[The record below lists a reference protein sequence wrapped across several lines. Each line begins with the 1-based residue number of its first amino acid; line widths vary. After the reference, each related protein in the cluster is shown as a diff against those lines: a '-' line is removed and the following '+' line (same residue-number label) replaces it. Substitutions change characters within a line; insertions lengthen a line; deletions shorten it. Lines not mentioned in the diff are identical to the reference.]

1 MEIRKRR
8 VWRCRPLAVGLA
20 VVALAGGMALGA
32 VAVSHRHPQSAPP
45 RPVLSTTTVVRTDLT
60 TTATYNATVGFDAL
74 RTVTGTGSGTITR
87 VPKVGSVVRRG
98 QPLYWVDDQPVV
110 VFYGMTPL
118 FRTLGPPDSSTAQVS
133 LQSAQAGLLGA
144 QQVLTTAENQKKPP
158 ASAATLAQDQAAVA
172 QAQNAVDTA
181 QTALDQASA
190 PPAGQDV
197 TIVAANLAA
206 LGYLPASA
214 ADMSTWTYALTQA
227 VKDFQ
232 QSAGMAATGTLAPSQ
247 VAVVPGPARI
257 GAVTASVGDPASSP
271 VLSLTRTTKL
281 ITFTTASGGL
291 HAGEALTM
299 STAGGASLNGRIVA
313 LAPAG
318 SEFQVQAQADDPG
331 ALPDAGSVSVT
342 VTTASHRG
350 VLAVPVE
357 ALVALADGGYAL
369 QTPGGLLLPVSIGPI
384 VNDQA
389 EVSGP
394 GVHVG
399 LQVVT
404 AA

>member
-8 VWRCRPLAVGLA
+8 VWRGRPLAVGLA

-32 VAVSHRHPQSAPP
+32 LAVAHRHPQSAPP
-45 RPVLSTTTVVRTDLT
+45 RPALSTTTVVRTDLT
-60 TTATYNATVGFDAL
+60 TTATYNATVGFAAL

-87 VPKVGSVVRRG
+87 LPQAGRVVTRG

-110 VFYGMTPL
+110 AFYGTTPL
-118 FRTLGPPDSSTAQVS
+118 FRTLGPPDSSAAQVS

-144 QQVLTTAENQKKPP
+144 QQALGTAENQKKPP
-158 ASAATLAQDQAAVA
+158 ASAATLVQDQAAVA
-172 QAQNAVDTA
+172 QAQHAVDTDQA
-181 QTALDQASA
+181 ALDQAAA
-190 PPAGQDV
+190 PPTGQDV

-206 LGYLPASA
+206 LGYLPAA
-214 ADMSTWTYALTQA
+214 AAGTSTWTDALTQA

-232 QSAGMAATGTLAPSQ
+232 RAAGMTVTGTLAPSQ
-247 VAVVPGPARI
+247 VAVVPGAARV

-281 ITFTTASGGL
+281 ITFTASGDL
-291 HAGEALTM
+291 RVGEALTA
-299 STAGGASLNGRIVA
+299 STAGGASLTGRIVA

-318 SEFQVQAQADDPG
+318 SGFQVQARAADPS
-331 ALPDAGSVSVT
+331 ALPAAGPVSVT
-342 VTTASHRG
+342 VVTASHPG

-369 QTPGGLLLPVSIGPI
+369 QTPGGLLLPVSVGPI
-384 VNDQA
+384 VNDQVA
-389 EVSGP
+389 VSGV
-394 GVHVG
+394 GVRVG
-399 LQVVT
+399 LHVVT

>member
-8 VWRCRPLAVGLA
+8 VWRSMPLAAGLA
-20 VVALAGGMALGA
+20 VVTAAGGMALGA

-60 TTATYNATVGFDAL
+60 TTATYNATVGFAAL

-87 VPKVGSVVRRG
+87 LPQAGSVVRRG

-110 VFYGMTPL
+110 AFYGTTPL
-118 FRTLGPPDSSTAQVS
+118 FRTLGPPDPSTAQVS

-144 QQVLTTAENQKKPP
+144 QQGLTTAENEKKPP
-158 ASAATLAQDQAAVA
+158 ASAAALAQDQAAVA
-172 QAQNAVDTA
+172 QAQNTVDTD

-214 ADMSTWTYALTQA
+214 ADMSTWSYALTQA

-247 VAVVPGPARI
+247 VAVVPGPARV
-257 GAVTASVGDPASSP
+257 GAVLASVGDPASSP

-281 ITFTTASGGL
+281 ITFTANGDL
-291 HAGEALTM
+291 HTGETLTV
-299 STAGGASLNGRIVA
+299 STVGGAPLNGRIVA

-318 SEFQVQAQADDPG
+318 SGFQVQARADDPG
-331 ALPDAGSVSVT
+331 ALSAAGSVSVT
-342 VTTASHRG
+342 VITASHRG

-384 VNDQA
+384 VNDQV
-389 EVSGP
+389 EVSGL
-394 GVHVG
+394 GVRVG